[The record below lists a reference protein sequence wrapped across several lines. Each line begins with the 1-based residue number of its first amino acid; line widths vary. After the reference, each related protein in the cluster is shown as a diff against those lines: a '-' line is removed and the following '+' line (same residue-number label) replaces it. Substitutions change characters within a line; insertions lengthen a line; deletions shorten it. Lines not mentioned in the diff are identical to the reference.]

1 MKITLVKPNIGRMD
15 HSLYVDEARM
25 EPLQLGVLAAMVP
38 PDDEVVLHDDRMEAI
53 PYDAPTDLVAI
64 TVETYTAR
72 RAYEIAAEFRRR
84 GVTVILGGMHPTLL
98 PEEAAAHGDAI
109 FLGDAESGWREA
121 VEDARAGRLKPVY
134 RAAVGPPQFDGAL
147 MPRRDLFH
155 GKGYLPVTLMQF
167 SRGCRHA
174 CTFCAVSAYFERCHY
189 HRAID
194 TVVAEIAAQ
203 KRRTIFFVDDN
214 LLGNRRAA
222 KALFRELIPL
232 KIRWM
237 SQGTVDMTRDP
248 ELMDLMTRSGCL
260 GMVVGFES
268 LSAENLRGMNKAAN
282 LPRFDGYREAIRV
295 VRDQGLQLWAAFTL
309 GHDNDTAESIAAA
322 AAFAVEN
329 RFCFAAFNIL
339 MPYPNT
345 PLYRRLATEKRLLY
359 GGRWWLH
366 PAYRFNH
373 AAFRPVRMTPEALTE
388 ACFRARSHFN
398 SIGSIIRRALDP
410 KTNLRNPLRFGIYLT
425 YNPLVRKEVFKK
437 QGMRFGLS
445 EEQPWDAVND

>member
-282 LPRFDGYREAIRV
+282 LPRCDGYREAIRV
-295 VRDQGLQLWAAFTL
+295 VREHRLQLWAAFTL

-322 AAFAVEN
+322 ATFAVEN

-345 PLYRRLATEKRLLY
+345 PLYRRLAT
-359 GGRWWLH
+359 
-366 PAYRFNH
+366 
-373 AAFRPVRMTPEALTE
+373 
-388 ACFRARSHFN
+388 
-398 SIGSIIRRALDP
+398 
-410 KTNLRNPLRFGIYLT
+410 
-425 YNPLVRKEVFKK
+425 
-437 QGMRFGLS
+437 
-445 EEQPWDAVND
+445 